1 MPGGIIAPMEL
12 VLIENIEAWGAL
24 QPAWNQLME
33 RSGTANPFLEYWY
46 LRTWWEHLGGGEW
59 PVAESR
65 LAIAAGYEDGV
76 LKAIAPFFISQKE
89 GHPTALRFIG
99 QIEVTDYLDFIAEE
113 GALEEFLSALFDLIF
128 EQDRFGVKKVSL
140 ANLRN
145 GSPSLPV
152 LARIAEEK
160 GLSYEAQILQPA
172 PVISL
177 PRDWEDYLQ
186 SLSKKQRHEM
196 RRKERNAEQNFD
208 TRLVFAPKD
217 ADIEQEMREFL
228 ELMRNEVNKQQF
240 LSEGTENFLIDLA
253 HKANQRGKLLL
264 CHLYLN
270 GEKAAAY
277 FTFLSDRKLLVYNTG
292 WNPRFLKASPGWVLL
307 GKLVRWAIENGLDEV
322 DLMRGDED
330 YKYRFGAQD
339 RHVVGVVIGPQK
351 A

>member
-1 MPGGIIAPMEL
+1 MG
-12 VLIENIEAWGAL
+12 
-24 QPAWNQLME
+24 
-33 RSGTANPFLEYWY
+33 R
-46 LRTWWEHLGGGEW
+46 
-59 PVAESR
+59 
-65 LAIAAGYEDGV
+65 
-76 LKAIAPFFISQKE
+76 
-89 GHPTALRFIG
+89 
-99 QIEVTDYLDFIAEE
+99 
-113 GALEEFLSALFDLIF
+113 LSAKLV
-128 EQDRFGVKKVSL
+128 Q
-140 ANLRN
+140 
-145 GSPSLPV
+145 
-152 LARIAEEK
+152 
-160 GLSYEAQILQPA
+160 
-172 PVISL
+172 
-177 PRDWEDYLQ
+177 
-186 SLSKKQRHEM
+186 KQRHEM

-339 RHVVGVVIGPQK
+339 RHVVGVEIGPQK

>member
-1 MPGGIIAPMEL
+1 MPGGIISRMEL
-12 VLIENIEAWGAL
+12 VLIDKPEAWADL
-24 QPAWNQLME
+24 ETEWNQLME

-46 LRTWWEHLGGGEW
+46 LRTWWEHLGGREW
-59 PVAESR
+59 PETESR
-65 LAIAAGYEDGV
+65 LAIVAGYEDGV
-76 LKAIAPFFISQKE
+76 LKAVAPFFISRKKD
-89 GHPTALRFIG
+89 HPIALRFIG
-99 QIEVTDYLDFIAEE
+99 QIEVTDYLDFIAEKDV
-113 GALEEFLSALFDLIF
+113 LEEFFSELFDFIP
-128 EQDRFGVKKVSL
+128 EHKQIDINRFSL

-145 GSPSLPV
+145 DSPSLPV

-228 ELMRNEVNKQQF
+228 ELMRNEANKQQF
-240 LSEGTENFLIDLA
+240 LSAGTENFLIELA
-253 HKANQRGKLLL
+253 HKANQQGKLLL
-264 CHLYLN
+264 CYLYLN

-277 FTFLSDRKLLVYNTG
+277 FNFLSDRKLLVYNTG

-339 RHVVGVVIGPQK
+339 RHVVGVEIGPQK